1 MTQFNNTFQCT
12 LIYNLFIEEFIKKD
26 KDHART

>member
-1 MTQFNNTFQCT
+1 MTQFNNTFQCI
-12 LIYNLFIEEFIKKD
+12 LIYNIFIEEFIKKY